1 MVRPGGPSM
10 CSPTRRRGIPFAEN
24 GRQEI
29 ARPSLYPKGSG
40 GRGVGVEKEPR
51 VTMTD
56 DALLARGAAGDDRS
70 LRILVE
76 RWEGPVYSFLLRMLG
91 SREDAQDLTQ
101 ETFLRMIE
109 AAPRYHADG
118 RFRSWLF
125 RIAGNQARS
134 RLRRRRVIR
143 WLSLDLS
150 PGDPPSGAP
159 HALDRLQADERRAG
173 VRRHLAA
180 LPERQRQAL
189 LLKYDHDLSYREIA
203 DAMQTTVASVQ
214 MLLHRA
220 TAAMRGRLEREED
233 LS

>member
-1 MVRPGGPSM
+1 M
-10 CSPTRRRGIPFAEN
+10 
-24 GRQEI
+24 
-29 ARPSLYPKGSG
+29 
-40 GRGVGVEKEPR
+40 
-51 VTMTD
+51 TMTD